1 MNDKTELQKHEAAEA
16 GRKRVRK
23 EKKKGKNGGTEAG
36 RRWLFLAVD
45 LLLVIAIV
53 GAVVFISISLSPSA
67 ADEAGTEVRTVIY
80 QIEIAGVDADL
91 FGVSGGETVINAADG
106 SVLGV
111 VEYCDD
117 GQPYTKYSDSV
128 SQREDGKYFVDKIEY
143 PEDIKTYVVT
153 VRAQASYLAGV
164 GYYAEDCRLAVGRSY
179 QLRIADHIY
188 TGECIALQP
197 ASGN

>member
-1 MNDKTELQKHEAAEA
+1 MNDKTELQKHEATEG
-16 GRKRVRK
+16 GRKRARK
-23 EKKKGKNGGTEAG
+23 EKKGRGAGTEAG

-45 LLLVIAIV
+45 LLLVVAIV
-53 GAVVFISISLSPSA
+53 GAVIFISVSLGASSA
-67 ADEAGTEVRTVIY
+67 DDAETEVRTILY

-91 FGVSGGETVINAADG
+91 FGVSGGETVVNAADG

-117 GQPYTKYSDSV
+117 GQTYVKYSDTV

-153 VRAQASYLAGV
+153 VRVEASYTTGI
-164 GYYAEDCRLAVGRSY
+164 GYSAEGCRLAVGRSY
-179 QLRIADHIY
+179 QLRIADHVY
-188 TGECIALQP
+188 TGECVALQP

>member
-1 MNDKTELQKHEAAEA
+1 MNDKTELQKHEAAEG
-16 GRKRVRK
+16 GRKRARK
-23 EKKKGKNGGTEAG
+23 EKKGKGAGAEAG

-53 GAVVFISISLSPSA
+53 GAVIFISVSLNASP
-67 ADEAGTEVRTVIY
+67 ADESGTEVRTILY

-91 FGVSGGETVINAADG
+91 FGVSGGETVVNAADG
-106 SVLGV
+106 SALGV

-117 GQPYTKYSDSV
+117 GQTYVKYSDTV

-143 PEDIKTYVVT
+143 PEDIKTYLVT
-153 VRAQASYLAGV
+153 VRVEASYTAGV
-164 GYYAEDCRLAVGRSY
+164 GYSADGCRLAVGRSY
-179 QLRIADHIY
+179 QLRIADHVY
-188 TGECIALQP
+188 TGECVALQP